1 MMSEPTIFW
10 TPPVWFWK
18 QLAIGKR
25 PKWTPQMIQPIS
37 CGSPSS
43 ISARACDAGS
53 GPTSI

>member
-18 QLAIGKR
+18 RLVVGRR
-25 PKWTPQMIQPIS
+25 PKTPTEMIQPAS

-43 ISARACDAGS
+43 ISAMACEAGS